1 MTDTIK
7 KQLLKERHNFLGSY
21 ATITEK
27 EGGKFKYTVD
37 LQRNYNTKLKGVF
50 YNNKQVGRTKG
61 VHSKVEGIK
70 YLKELEALAR
80 NVDSS
85 VSTDAKRDYINAREA
100 LDNAGHT
107 DLTVTDAIKKWL
119 QFQPIISDLTVQ
131 QAWDEF
137 ITYKVEIEDIKPDTV
152 KSLKNNAYNSLK
164 PFLNDLLTDFEQP
177 GQAGKLRAYIQK
189 NWKDKTTRN
198 HHFVKTSEFFN
209 HFVNLDEPKISKNPI
224 ANRPKYVRDK
234 ERKPPKIATVE
245 QVERI
250 LQIAR
255 DTDEELG
262 MLAFWVI
269 TFFLGCRPKSEMSL
283 MTWDDVHLEDRDDS
297 FLMVSDESKTGRRR
311 VEIYPFVY
319 DWLMICNRKKP
330 IFPADSRYAKDR
342 RAILYSAGV
351 IKEEWTTK
359 EKKKWAD
366 FQRHTCAS
374 SMWRSED
381 FTLETIVNQLG
392 HGIETSKKYY
402 LDTELSKANAKR
414 FFQIRPS
421 TIGEKIVKIA

>member
-27 EGGKFKYTVD
+27 TGGKFKYTVD

-80 NVDSS
+80 NVDTS

-164 PFLNDLLTDFEQP
+164 PFL
-177 GQAGKLRAYIQK
+177 RS
-189 NWKDKTTRN
+189 
-198 HHFVKTSEFFN
+198 H
-209 HFVNLDEPKISKNPI
+209 
-224 ANRPKYVRDK
+224 
-234 ERKPPKIATVE
+234 
-245 QVERI
+245 
-250 LQIAR
+250 
-255 DTDEELG
+255 
-262 MLAFWVI
+262 
-269 TFFLGCRPKSEMSL
+269 LGCFMCALGLTS
-283 MTWDDVHLEDRDDS
+283 
-297 FLMVSDESKTGRRR
+297 VSGR
-311 VEIYPFVY
+311 
-319 DWLMICNRKKP
+319 
-330 IFPADSRYAKDR
+330 
-342 RAILYSAGV
+342 
-351 IKEEWTTK
+351 
-359 EKKKWAD
+359 
-366 FQRHTCAS
+366 
-374 SMWRSED
+374 
-381 FTLETIVNQLG
+381 
-392 HGIETSKKYY
+392 
-402 LDTELSKANAKR
+402 
-414 FFQIRPS
+414 
-421 TIGEKIVKIA
+421 